1 MLSHACQHRGRAWHW
16 AGAVGL
22 SFQKPPLDA
31 LQEGTQVPLEAP
43 LPPQWLWGLA
53 LAYEGPLQRAAEGS
67 SANLAT
73 LIPRGGAHQGRGFIL
88 WAASR
93 WQFLHCLH

>member
-53 LAYEGPLQRAAEGS
+53 LAY
-67 SANLAT
+67 
-73 LIPRGGAHQGRGFIL
+73 
-88 WAASR
+88 
-93 WQFLHCLH
+93 